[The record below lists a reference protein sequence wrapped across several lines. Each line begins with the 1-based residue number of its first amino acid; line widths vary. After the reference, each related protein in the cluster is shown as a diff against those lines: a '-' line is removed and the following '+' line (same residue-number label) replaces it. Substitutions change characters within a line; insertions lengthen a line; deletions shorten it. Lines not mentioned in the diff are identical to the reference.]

1 MMYSLTKTET
11 KRANYESWTETKD
24 KKPSCR

>member
-1 MMYSLTKTET
+1 MYSLTKTET